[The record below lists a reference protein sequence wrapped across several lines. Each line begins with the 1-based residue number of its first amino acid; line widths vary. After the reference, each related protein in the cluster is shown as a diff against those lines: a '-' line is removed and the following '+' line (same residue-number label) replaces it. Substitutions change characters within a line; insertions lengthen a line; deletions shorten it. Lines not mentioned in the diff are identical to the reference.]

1 MNDIISIMLNFF
13 IELDKLQDEIKEM
26 MWFVCEILILIMKI
40 LDKIFQEF
48 NFW

>member
-1 MNDIISIMLNFF
+1 
-13 IELDKLQDEIKEM
+13 M

-48 NFW
+48 NFWHGLVMKDPRLLNRGVKNFKSR